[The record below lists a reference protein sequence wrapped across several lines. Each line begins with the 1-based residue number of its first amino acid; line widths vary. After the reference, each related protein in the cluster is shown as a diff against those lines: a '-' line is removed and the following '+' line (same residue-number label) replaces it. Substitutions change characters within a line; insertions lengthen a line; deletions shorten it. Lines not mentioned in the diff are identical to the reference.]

1 MATPHFPRPAGRARW
16 SDEEVDQFLG
26 NLLRA
31 GVVIATIVVVIG
43 GVLYLRRHGFEVAD
57 RRVFQGEPAHLR
69 SITGIIRGTA
79 AGQPAAIVQLGLLL
93 LIATPVARVAL
104 SLIAF
109 LLQHDR
115 VYVFVTAIV
124 LALLLF
130 SLTGGVPG

>member
-1 MATPHFPRPAGRARW
+1 MTPPRVPPPAASARW
-16 SDEEVDQFLG
+16 SDDQVDQFLG

-57 RRVFQGEPAHLR
+57 RRVFQGEPTQLR
-69 SITGIIRGTA
+69 SIAGIVRGTA

-104 SLIAF
+104 SLAAF

-130 SLTGGVPG
+130 SLTGGIPG